1 MSKAKSNFPVV
12 CFGEILWDFLP
23 KGKVAGGAP
32 VNVAYHL
39 KMLQKKPVI
48 ISKIGSDNLGK
59 ELIQFLKIKNLE
71 TGFVQMDKVYETG
84 KVLVKIK
91 ENNEAE
97 YEIVK
102 PVAWDFIDWLAEFIS
117 VVGEAKY
124 FVFGSLITRNN
135 KSRNTLFSC
144 LEIAQK
150 KVFDINLRPPYFEKK
165 IIKKLLEKTDLLKLN
180 IAELHLISE
189 WYNEYK
195 SDEDKIKWLKEKF
208 RIETVIVTKGGA
220 GAILCI
226 NDLFYYHKGYTIS
239 VADTVGSGDAFLAAI
254 ISKLIDETSPEEA
267 LAFANALGA
276 FVASCAGGCPEYKM
290 ENVIELME
298 IESNKIAKKKNRN

>member
-1 MSKAKSNFPVV
+1 
-12 CFGEILWDFLP
+12 
-23 KGKVAGGAP
+23 
-32 VNVAYHL
+32 
-39 KMLQKKPVI
+39 MLQKKPVI

-102 PVAWDFIDWLAEFIS
+102 PVAWDFIEWRDEFIS
-117 VVGEAKY
+117 VAGEAKY

-165 IIKKLLEKTDLLKLN
+165 IIKELLEKTDLLKLN

-195 SDEDKIKWLKEKF
+195 SDEDKIKWLTERF
-208 RIETVIVTKGGA
+208 QIETIIVTKGNA
-220 GAILCI
+220 DAVLYI
-226 NDLFYYHKGYTIS
+226 NNLFYYHNGYSVS

-254 ISKLIDETSPEEA
+254 ISKLIDKTSAEEA
-267 LAFANALGA
+267 LDFANALGA
-276 FVASCAGGCPEYKM
+276 FVASCPGGCPEYEMK
-290 ENVIELME
+290 NVISL
-298 IESNKIAKKKNRN
+298 IEKRK